1 MLLRRQH
8 ENGLLFRRVLH
19 RNAGT
24 RRNHKVI
31 RQPNSELRTDLGS
44 RAAELVVELSVDIFD
59 EGVRVN
65 EAKMFST
72 NPFMVGINT
81 SPYWSDQLFI

>member
-19 RNAGT
+19 RNART

-31 RQPNSELRTDLGS
+31 RQPNSELRTDLGT

-59 EGVRVN
+59 KQN
-65 EAKMFST
+65 L
-72 NPFMVGINT
+72 
-81 SPYWSDQLFI
+81 LFALALYPALLYVTV